1 MSMNT
6 DHPQGHDNGGMPPP
20 ALEGIV
26 LGCADAHTEHPS
38 EAPNGHAPHDGD
50 GQTAGTEELKPI
62 LEALLFVSHEPVSLE
77 RLTAALGM
85 VPKADVRQALAEL
98 QHEYEKAERGV
109 RVSEIAGGF
118 QLTTR
123 PEYAPWIKSLGK
135 SKAAPKLSRSGL
147 ESLAIIAYRQPI
159 VRAEIE
165 AIRGVETSG
174 VLRTLLER
182 KLVRIV
188 GRKDVPGRPIMY
200 GTTKHFLQHFGLS
213 DLGELPPLREF
224 KELGESEQ
232 VALPVGDTPMD
243 MHVEDAHVEASSD
256 APSLASFS
264 AAAADQ

>member
-1 MSMNT
+1 MKT
-6 DHPQGHDNGGMPPP
+6 DHPQADNNGGLPPP
-20 ALEGIV
+20 ATEGTV
-26 LGCADAHTEHPS
+26 LGCADPDTEHVS
-38 EAPNGHAPHDGD
+38 EAPHGHAPQAGD
-50 GQTAGTEELKPI
+50 GQTTGTEELKPI

-77 RLTAALGM
+77 RLTAAMGM
-85 VPKADVRQALAEL
+85 VSKADVRHALAEL

-118 QLTTR
+118 QFTTR

-135 SKAAPKLSRSGL
+135 SKAAAKLSRSGL
-147 ESLAIIAYRQPI
+147 ESLAIIAYRQPV

-200 GTTKHFLQHFGLS
+200 GTTKYFLQHFGLG

-232 VALPVGDTPMD
+232 VALPVGDPPMD
-243 MHVEDAHVEASSD
+243 VHVGNTGVESGGD
-256 APSLASFS
+256 TPSLASFS

>member
-1 MSMNT
+1 MSMTT
-6 DHPQGHDNGGMPPP
+6 DHSEGNNGEMSPSTPQGVGVESTD
-20 ALEGIV
+20 
-26 LGCADAHTEHPS
+26 CHPDHS
-38 EAPNGHAPHDGD
+38 EALNGHAPQPVDAQPFG
-50 GQTAGTEELKPI
+50 AEELKPI
-62 LEALLFVSHEPVSLE
+62 IEALLFVSHEPVTLE

-85 VPKADVRQALAEL
+85 VSKAEVGQALAQL
-98 QHEYEKAERGV
+98 QAEYEKAERGIQ
-109 RVSEIAGGF
+109 VSEIAGGF

-123 PEYAPWIKSLGK
+123 PEYAPWIKALGK
-135 SKAAPKLSRSGL
+135 SKPAPKLSRSGL

-200 GTTKHFLQHFGLS
+200 GTTKHFLQHFGLC
-213 DLGELPPLREF
+213 DLGQLPPLREF

-232 VALPVGDTPMD
+232 VALPVDDAPMNVHLEHTHVGCESDTPF
-243 MHVEDAHVEASSD
+243 
-256 APSLASFS
+256 LATFS
-264 AAAADQ
+264 AAADDQ